1 MQHLAGLLFRF
12 AFLAAL
18 GVIVWF
24 LVDAYVP
31 SRHLPWKPA
40 DLTQPPGLATSI
52 QMRQLAE
59 DRYTCIAALKEAG
72 VEAESVHDMETGE
85 FCSFTNAVRLKS
97 GVTPVAGDLVLS
109 CPLAAAYVV
118 WDREVMQPA
127 AQEQLGSR
135 VRRISSFGS
144 YACRRMYGRADQKP
158 SEHAT
163 ANAVDVAA
171 FELEDG
177 RTVTVLDGWNAAG
190 PESGFLHRLRDGGC
204 GVFRTVLSPDYN
216 VEHADHLHFD
226 MGPWALCPKGPQ
238 TPPAPPGVPAAK
250 VDGQGALPDSN

>member
-52 QMRQLAE
+52 QMQQLAE

-72 VEAESVHDMETGE
+72 VQAESVENSDDGD
-85 FCSFTNAVRLKS
+85 FCAITNAVRLRS
-97 GVTPVAGDLVLS
+97 GVTPVSGELILS
-109 CPLAAAYVV
+109 CPMAAAYVV
-118 WDREVMQPA
+118 WDREVLQPA
-127 AQEQLGSR
+127 AEEHLGSR
-135 VRRISSFGS
+135 VKRISSMGS
-144 YACRRMYGRADQKP
+144 YACRRRYGREDQKP
-158 SEHAT
+158 SEHAR
-163 ANAVDVAA
+163 ANAVDVGV

-177 RTVTVLDGWNAAG
+177 RKVSVLEGWSKIG
-190 PESGFLHRLRDGGC
+190 PESDFLHTIRDRGC
-204 GVFRTVLSPDYN
+204 QVFRTVLSPDYN
-216 VEHADHLHFD
+216 AEHADHLHLD
-226 MGPWALCPKGPQ
+226 MADNGTCPTGPAAVLPDPSILLPKAAPQ
-238 TPPAPPGVPAAK
+238 GAPP
-250 VDGQGALPDSN
+250 

>member
-1 MQHLAGLLFRF
+1 VRTLAGLLFRF

-18 GVIVWF
+18 GVIAF
-24 LVDAYVP
+24 YLVDAYVP

-40 DLTQPPGLATSI
+40 DLTQPPGMATSV
-52 QMRQLAE
+52 QMQQLAE

-72 VEAESVHDMETGE
+72 VEAESVENMDDGN
-85 FCSFTNAVRLKS
+85 FCSFTTAVRLKS

-127 AQEQLGSR
+127 AQEYLGSR
-135 VRRISSFGS
+135 VKRVSSFGS
-144 YACRRMYGRADQKP
+144 YACRRMYGRDDQKP

-177 RTVTVLDGWNAAG
+177 RTVTVLKGWDAPG
-190 PESGFLHRLRDGGC
+190 PESLFLHRLRDGGC

-216 VEHADHLHFD
+216 LEHADHLHFD
-226 MGPWALCPKGPQ
+226 MGPWALCPKGPR
-238 TPPAPPGVPAAK
+238 TPPAPPGIPGGTPGA
-250 VDGQGALPDSN
+250 QGSAPDSN